1 MRRAPISN
9 LAVVRDFFLVF
20 LVQVL
25 VSCDSGR
32 RVVVYTSLDEVF
44 SRPVLEAFEART
56 GIRVDEVFD
65 VEADKTTGLYN
76 RLVREHESGRTRADV
91 FWNSEVART
100 IQLERRGALARYDS
114 ASASDIPDDFRR
126 ATWTGFAARARIVIY
141 NRDRV
146 AESEAPKSIWD
157 LTHERFRGEAAIA
170 LPLFG
175 TTATHAGALY
185 SVLGREAAE
194 EYFQRLAA
202 NDVKVLAGNSTVRD
216 RVARGELRVGLTDT
230 DDAYVAL
237 EKGLPVGIVFPDQE
251 TGFPG
256 LERPLGTFVIP
267 NTVALIAGAPHAEE
281 GRRLI
286 DFLLSRETEAA
297 LAKAES
303 AQIPL
308 RAGIPGPEIPG
319 MPERLIWTK
328 VSYDDVARGVEA
340 MREFLEKLFVR

>member
-1 MRRAPISN
+1 MRDVLCCVSC
-9 LAVVRDFFLVF
+9 VVVASAIF
-20 LVQVL
+20 
-25 VSCDSGR
+25 SCDSR
-32 RVVVYTSLDEVF
+32 PRVVVYTSLDEVF
-44 SRPVLEAFEART
+44 SRPVLETFETQT

-65 VEADKTTGLYN
+65 VEADKTTGLYH
-76 RLVREHESGRTRADV
+76 RLVREHESGRPRADV

-100 IQLERRGALARYDS
+100 IQLERQGVLAAYESPS
-114 ASASDIPDDFRR
+114 AGDIPADFRR

-157 LTHERFRGEAAIA
+157 LTHERFRGQAAIA

-194 EYFQRLAA
+194 EYFRRLVG
-202 NDVKVLAGNSTVRD
+202 NEVKVLAGNSTVRD
-216 RVARGELRVGLTDT
+216 RVASGELRVGLTDT

-251 TGFPG
+251 VGSPG
-256 LERPLGTFVIP
+256 LDRPLGTFVIP
-267 NTVALIAGAPHAEE
+267 NTVALIAGGPHDEE

-286 DFLLSRETEAA
+286 DFLLSRETEAT
-297 LAKAES
+297 LARAES

-308 RAGIPGPEIPG
+308 RAGVEGPEIPG

-328 VSYDDVARGVEA
+328 VSYDDVAMGVEA